1 MFEMTSLFAGI
12 LSRSSSTVLNIG
24 ASMWVMDPA
33 VQTVA
38 NSIPLPDS
46 ALDEVRSIPQVADG
60 LRALDHDATALRAED
75 DAQRTAKDA
84 LHLIHINY
92 EAGIA
97 TYLDVLSADSQYH
110 QTMIND
116 LQATQFGIRTRW
128 HSMWRWAVAGGR
140 RTQKGLRRVSRVYR
154 HPSESGRIAIMPG
167 VGEEGLR

>member
-1 MFEMTSLFAGI
+1 MVEITSLFAGI

-75 DAQRTAKDA
+75 EAQRTAKDA
-84 LHLIHINY
+84 LHLIHIDY
-92 EAGIA
+92 QAGIA

-116 LQATQFGIRTRW
+116 LQAT
-128 HSMWRWAVAGGR
+128 AVRYQDTVALYVALGGGWWSKDSER
-140 RTQKGLRRVSRVYR
+140 PTSSVPRVST
-154 HPSESGRIAIMPG
+154 PE
-167 VGEEGLR
+167 